1 MASSKKA
8 NKRKSSRATKKSVRK
23 KEIWGISLMAIALL
37 LLVSLWMA
45 RDGSAEGIGVVGSF
59 LATVMEVLAGRAA
72 YAFPVFLL
80 VFGFLMFTDRHRK
93 VWGWRLTGL
102 MMIFLSCLGLLHLTC
117 PTDTFI
123 NYIIYAC
130 QNVGGGLL
138 GGLVSF
144 VMRAA
149 FGQIGSII
157 IFLAIAI
164 IGVLMLTD
172 VSLHSLI
179 QKIKESLG
187 GAFSGLEPSTDKDEK
202 GKKTKE
208 ILLPLDKD
216 DHEEVPIYSHD
227 DPAPLIGGSLKTK
240 NTATPPPTPFAKEFM
255 PDISGIAK
263 KEAVVVPAAVED
275 QPTENVIPFP
285 SPEPIETGE
294 AVIAATVAE
303 EPHKEYIL
311 PSPELISSGL
321 KIKNP
326 RINKAITDGI
336 SVLEQTLENFGVK
349 AKVTQVVAGPTVTRY
364 ELQPAPGVKVSQIT
378 SLADDIALVL
388 AASDVR
394 IEAPIPGK
402 SAIGIEVPRAEIAT
416 IYFRELIESEEFIN
430 SSSKVSMALG
440 KNIGG
445 KSIVGDLAKMPHML
459 IAGATGSG
467 KSICINTI
475 ICSIL
480 FKAKPDEVKLMLID
494 PKKVEMTHYKG
505 LPHLYA
511 PVITDPKRAAASLKM
526 VVNEMENRYGL
537 FAGSGTKDFE
547 QYNLKH
553 PESPLNQIVVIIDE
567 LADLMMVA
575 KSDVEDSICR
585 LAQLARAAGIH
596 LVVATQRP
604 SVDVLTGLIK
614 ANIPS
619 RIAFAVSSHI
629 DSRTILDMGG
639 AEKLLGRGDMLYHPA
654 GAPKPMRVQG
664 SYIENNDIQKLV
676 DYCAS
681 QASPRFQ
688 EVAAN
693 NLAVIEKTEQRSG
706 EDEDILFVE
715 AAHLIISTGQ
725 ASTSFLQRR
734 FRIGNPRAGRLIDI
748 LEAKGVVSGPD
759 GAKPRN
765 VLMTMEEFDSLYV
778 ENE

>member
-1 MASSKKA
+1 MA
-8 NKRKSSRATKKSVRK
+8 V
-23 KEIWGISLMAIALL
+23 ALL

-45 RDGSAEGIGVVGSF
+45 HDGAAEGIGVIGSI
-59 LATVMEVLAGRAA
+59 LATVMTVLAGHAA

-80 VFGFLMFTDRHRK
+80 IFGFLMFTDRHRR
-93 VWGWRLTGL
+93 VWGLRFGGL
-102 MMIFLSCLGLLHLTC
+102 IMIFLSCLGLLHLTC
-117 PTDTFI
+117 PADTFI
-123 NYIIYAC
+123 NYIIYAT
-130 QNVGGGLL
+130 QDTGGGLL

-144 VMRAA
+144 VMRTA

-157 IFLAIAI
+157 VFIALAV
-164 IGVLMLTD
+164 IGVMMLTE
-172 VSLHSLI
+172 VSLFALI
-179 QKIKESLG
+179 NRTKDSLG
-187 GAFSGLEPSTDKDEK
+187 DAISGLGPADDKEEK
-202 GKKTKE
+202 GKKTKP
-208 ILLPLDKD
+208 LLMPLEQEE
-216 DHEEVPIYSHD
+216 HEAVPIYSHD
-227 DPAPLIGGSLKTK
+227 DPAPLIGDSKKPK
-240 NTATPPPTPFAKEFM
+240 NINSPPPTPFAREFM
-255 PDISGIAK
+255 PYISGAT
-263 KEAVVVPAAVED
+263 KEAAVAPVAAAAEE
-275 QPTENVIPFP
+275 QAEKEKVIPFP
-285 SPEPIETGE
+285 SPAEEGEP
-294 AVIAATVAE
+294 VIAAPVSE

-402 SAIGIEVPRAEIAT
+402 SAIGIEVPRSEIAT
-416 IYFRELIESEEFIN
+416 IYFRELVESEEFIN
-430 SSSKVSMALG
+430 SPSKVSLALG

-467 KSICINTI
+467 KSICINTM

-511 PVITDPKRAAASLKM
+511 PVITDPKKAAASLKM
-526 VVNEMENRYGL
+526 VVNEMENRYSL

-547 QYNLKH
+547 QYNAKH
-553 PESPLNQIVVIIDE
+553 PESLMSQIVVIIDE
-567 LADLMMVA
+567 LADLMLVA

-596 LVVATQRP
+596 LIVATQRP

-676 DYCAS
+676 DYCAA

-688 EVAAN
+688 EAAAN
-693 NLAVIEKTEQRSG
+693 NLAAIEKTEQRG

-715 AAHLIISTGQ
+715 AAHLVISTGQ

>member
-1 MASSKKA
+1 MSSGKKTNKKRSSRTSKKA
-8 NKRKSSRATKKSVRK
+8 VRK

-45 RDGSAEGIGVVGSF
+45 HDGTAEGIGVVGLF
-59 LATVMEVLAGRAA
+59 LATVMKVLAGHAA

-80 VFGFLMFTDRHRK
+80 IFGFLMFTDRHRR
-93 VWGWRLTGL
+93 VWGLRFGGL
-102 MMIFLSCLGLLHLTC
+102 IMLFLSCLGLLHLTC

-123 NYIIYAC
+123 NYIVYAT
-130 QNVGGGLL
+130 QDTGGGLL

-144 VMRAA
+144 VMRTA

-157 IFLAIAI
+157 IFIALAV
-164 IGVLMLTD
+164 IGIMMLTE
-172 VSLHSLI
+172 VSLFSLI
-179 QKIKESLG
+179 NKTKDSLG
-187 GAFSGLEPSTDKDEK
+187 DAISGLGPAEDKAEK
-202 GKKTKE
+202 PQKTKS
-208 ILLPLDKD
+208 LLMPLEQEE
-216 DHEEVPIYSHD
+216 HEEIPIYSHD
-227 DPAPLIGGSLKTK
+227 DPAPLIGDTK
-240 NTATPPPTPFAKEFM
+240 KVKNITTPPPTPFAREFM
-255 PDISGIAK
+255 PDISAAK
-263 KEAVVVPAAVED
+263 KEAVPVPAVAEEHPVEK
-275 QPTENVIPFP
+275 VIPFP
-285 SPEPIETGE
+285 SPPETGE
-294 AVIAATVAE
+294 DIMAPVSD
-303 EPHKEYIL
+303 EPHREYIL
-311 PSPELISSGL
+311 PSPELISIGL

-364 ELQPAPGVKVSQIT
+364 ELQPAPGVKVSRIT

-388 AASDVR
+388 AAPDVR

-402 SAIGIEVPRAEIAT
+402 SAIGIEVPRSEIAT
-416 IYFRELIESEEFIN
+416 IYFRELVESEEFIN
-430 SSSKVSMALG
+430 SPSKISLALG

-445 KSIVGDLAKMPHML
+445 KSIVGDLAKMPHVL

-467 KSICINTI
+467 KSICINTM

-511 PVITDPKRAAASLKM
+511 PVITDPKKASASLKM
-526 VVNEMENRYGL
+526 VVNEMENRYSL

-547 QYNLKH
+547 QYNAKH
-553 PESPLNQIVVIIDE
+553 PESPMNQIVVIIDE
-567 LADLMMVA
+567 LADLMLVA
-575 KSDVEDSICR
+575 KADVEDSICR

-676 DYCAS
+676 DYCAA

-688 EVAAN
+688 EAAAN
-693 NLAVIEKTEQRSG
+693 NLAAIEKTEQRG

>member
-1 MASSKKA
+1 VSSGKKT
-8 NKRKSSRATKKSVRK
+8 NKKRSSRTSKKSVRK

-45 RDGSAEGIGVVGSF
+45 HDGAAEGIGVIGSF
-59 LATVMEVLAGRAA
+59 LATVMTVLAGHAA
-72 YAFPVFLL
+72 YAFPIFLL
-80 VFGFLMFTDRHRK
+80 IFGFLMFTDRHRR
-93 VWGWRLTGL
+93 VWGLRFGGL
-102 MMIFLSCLGLLHLTC
+102 IMVFLSCLGLLHLTC
-117 PTDTFI
+117 PADTFM
-123 NYIIYAC
+123 NYIVYAT
-130 QNVGGGLL
+130 QDTGGGLL
-138 GGLVSF
+138 GGLISF
-144 VMRAA
+144 VMRTA

-157 IFLAIAI
+157 VFIALAV
-164 IGVLMLTD
+164 IGVMMLTE
-172 VSLHSLI
+172 VSLFALI
-179 QKIKESLG
+179 NKTKDSLG
-187 GAFSGLEPSTDKDEK
+187 DAISGLGPANDKEEK
-202 GKKTKE
+202 GKKTKP
-208 ILLPLDKD
+208 ILLPLEHGG
-216 DHEEVPIYSHD
+216 HEEVPIYSHD
-227 DPAPLIGGSLKTK
+227 DPAPLIGDNKKPKTI
-240 NTATPPPTPFAKEFM
+240 NSPPPTPFAKEFM
-255 PDISGIAK
+255 PDVSGIAK
-263 KEAVVVPAAVED
+263 KEAAAASVAAVKE
-275 QPTENVIPFP
+275 QPVENVIPFP
-285 SPEPIETGE
+285 SPPEEGE
-294 AVIAATVAE
+294 SVIAAPVSD

-311 PSPELISSGL
+311 PSPELISCGL

-349 AKVTQVVAGPTVTRY
+349 AKVTQVVNGPTVTRY
-364 ELQPAPGVKVSQIT
+364 ELQPAPGVKVSRIT

-402 SAIGIEVPRAEIAT
+402 SAIGIEVPRSEIAT
-416 IYFRELIESEEFIN
+416 IYFRELVESEEFID
-430 SSSKVSMALG
+430 SPSKISLALG

-445 KSIVGDLAKMPHML
+445 KSIVGDLSKMPHML

-467 KSICINTI
+467 KSICINTM

-505 LPHLYA
+505 LPHLYT
-511 PVITDPKRAAASLKM
+511 PVITDPKKASASLKM
-526 VVNEMENRYGL
+526 VVNEMENRYSL

-547 QYNLKH
+547 QYNSKH
-553 PESPLNQIVVIIDE
+553 PESPMNQIVVIIDE

-596 LVVATQRP
+596 LIVATQRP

-676 DYCAS
+676 DYCAA

-688 EVAAN
+688 EAAAN
-693 NLAVIEKTEQRSG
+693 NLAAIEKSEQRG

-765 VLMTMEEFDSLYV
+765 VLMTMDEFDTLYV